1 MKIYFVR
8 FSDSVIISTKGAEVS
23 ADFDLCCV
31 KLLLY
36 LQILWKLLGLASAS
50 KSLEDTLE
58 KFMQGLIWQLDVPK
72 LVGASSM
79 QIIEGLLR

>member
-8 FSDSVIISTKGAEVS
+8 FSDSVIIPTKGAEVS

-36 LQILWKLLGLASAS
+36 LQIL
-50 KSLEDTLE
+50 
-58 KFMQGLIWQLDVPK
+58 
-72 LVGASSM
+72 
-79 QIIEGLLR
+79 